1 MAPQLFPH
9 PNGMESFWRTE
20 TGPLDRH
27 RTTAELPGIADIVVI
42 GGGFSAA
49 AFIEHLSGPYD
60 RLPFSV
66 VVIEARQ
73 LCSGATGRNG

>member
-1 MAPQLFPH
+1 MSARQFPH

-20 TGPLDRH
+20 TGPLDHH
-27 RTTAELPGIADIVVI
+27 RTTTELPNIAEIVVI

-49 AFIEHLSGPYD
+49 AFVEHLSGPYD

-66 VVIEARQ
+66 VVLEARQ